1 MSAGG
6 SWLVDLDEMLEE
18 YGEDIV
24 LQRFATDSEGVQSV
38 TNTAT
43 CRAVVRL
50 GSPQELVVISGEAPN
65 TRIIMSP
72 SDLAAAGWPGLPG
85 KDDRVL
91 IQGIANNIEMAMP
104 ISVGGQLVRIE
115 LQTRT

>member
-1 MSAGG
+1 MSAAT
-6 SWLVDLDEMLEE
+6 SWLADLDDMLDEF
-18 YGEDIV
+18 GEDIV
-24 LQRFATDSEGVQSV
+24 LQRFATDSEGVQTV

-43 CRAVVRL
+43 CLAVVRL

-65 TRIIMSP
+65 TRVVMSP
-72 SDLAAAGWPGLPG
+72 TDLAAAGWPGLPA

-91 IQGIANNIEMAMP
+91 IGGIANNIEMVMP
-104 ISVGGQLVRIE
+104 ISVGSELVRIE